1 MENEKT
7 RVTLFVPTELLTKI
21 QKYHTEANPYMTQA
35 AAILKI
41 IELGLDINTA
51 RMGDKGDI

>member
-7 RVTLFVPTELLTKI
+7 RVTLLVPPELLKKI
-21 QKYHTEANPYMTQA
+21 QKYHTGANPYMTQA

-51 RMGDKGDI
+51 KMGDKKDI